1 MSHLISSLFPTT
13 RNKTLFFMMGAG
25 VKNLVFK
32 NGAKMPTVGFGT
44 WQCSDESMDASIDAA
59 LEAGYR
65 HIDTAYLYGNEAAI
79 GRALKR
85 WFDSGRLKREDL
97 FIVTKLPV
105 VGYQPD
111 RVEKYLKRS
120 LNALQLKYVD
130 LYLVHQPWGLIE
142 TGENMLPMDESGNLL
157 HDTTIDHVALWKAME
172 AQVDAGR
179 TRNIGLSNF
188 NSRQIKRVFLSAR
201 IPPSNLQVELH
212 VYFQQRE
219 LVAFCAALDIT
230 VCAYAPLAS
239 PTMIPAF
246 TPFGGDVDSIPRLS
260 PLTEPVVVKI
270 AEKHGKTSAQ
280 VLLRH
285 IVQRGISVIPKSSN
299 PDRIRQ
305 NFQIFDFN
313 LDDEDVRQLDALDRG
328 SQCRLFSGNIHKGM
342 DKHPEYS
349 FNEPY

>member
-1 MSHLISSLFPTT
+1 
-13 RNKTLFFMMGAG
+13 
-25 VKNLVFK
+25 
-32 NGAKMPTVGFGT
+32 
-44 WQCSDESMDASIDAA
+44 
-59 LEAGYR
+59 
-65 HIDTAYLYGNEAAI
+65 
-79 GRALKR
+79 
-85 WFDSGRLKREDL
+85 
-97 FIVTKLPV
+97 
-105 VGYQPD
+105 
-111 RVEKYLKRS
+111 
-120 LNALQLKYVD
+120 
-130 LYLVHQPWGLIE
+130 
-142 TGENMLPMDESGNLL
+142 MLPMDEYGNLL
-157 HDTTIDHVALWKAME
+157 HDTTIDHVALWEAME

-179 TRNIGLSNF
+179 TLNIGLSNF
-188 NSRQIKRVFLSAR
+188 NSRQIKRVFQSAR

-219 LVAFCAALDIT
+219 LVAFCSALDIT

-246 TPFGGDVDSIPRLS
+246 APLGGDVDSIPRLS

-270 AEKHGKTSAQ
+270 AKKHGKTSAQ

-305 NFQIFDFN
+305 NIQIFDFN
-313 LDDEDVRQLDALDRG
+313 LDDEDVKQLDALDRG

>member
-13 RNKTLFFMMGAG
+13 RNKTLFFMMAAG
-25 VKNLVFK
+25 VKNIVFK
-32 NGAKMPTVGFGT
+32 NGAKMPIVGFGT
-44 WQCSDESMDASIDAA
+44 WQNSDESMDESIDAA

-120 LNALQLKYVD
+120 LKALQLKYVD
-130 LYLVHQPWGLIE
+130 LYLIHQPWGLIE

-179 TRNIGLSNF
+179 TLNIGLSNF
-188 NSRQIKRVFLSAR
+188 NSRQIKRVFQSAR

-219 LVAFCAALDIT
+219 LVAFCDALDIT

-246 TPFGGDVDSIPRLS
+246 APLGGDVDSIPRLS

-305 NFQIFDFN
+305 NIQIFDFN
-313 LDDEDVRQLDALDRG
+313 LDDEDVKQLDALDRG

>member
-1 MSHLISSLFPTT
+1 MLSSTAEDGEIEVRIS
-13 RNKTLFFMMGAG
+13 
-25 VKNLVFK
+25 
-32 NGAKMPTVGFGT
+32 
-44 WQCSDESMDASIDAA
+44 CSDESMDASIDAA

-97 FIVTKLPV
+97 FIVTKLPI

-111 RVEKYLKRS
+111 KVEKYLKRS

-142 TGENMLPMDESGNLL
+142 TGENMCPMDESGNLL
-157 HDTTIDHVALWKAME
+157 HDITIDHVALWKAME

-179 TRNIGLSNF
+179 TLNIGLSNF

-201 IPPSNLQVELH
+201 IPPSNLQIELH

-239 PTMIPAF
+239 PAMIPAF
-246 TPFGGDVDSIPRLS
+246 APLGGDVDSIPRLS

-305 NFQIFDFN
+305 NIQVNIRYQPSQGELVVSKDGAECC
-313 LDDEDVRQLDALDRG
+313 LSTKCSAREMAVSKDGAECCLSATVVLG
-328 SQCRLFSGNIHKGM
+328 SWWYPRMGLSVV
-342 DKHPEYS
+342 
-349 FNEPY
+349 